1 MHSLVVAIAE
11 LPSLLNPLA
20 PQLLEPITQLIAQLP
35 KLLEPGFQ
43 LLASVEIVVRSIAD
57 GIFSLLPKNPGVPG
71 VGAVKPLAGGLAG
84 ALTTTGVVVPQVA
97 SSLAQ
102 ELPRTTAS
110 PTAVAAEALTPKLLS
125 SNFAI
130 DVAPPAEA
138 PTPSGSWLSNL
149 PGKIMQAIVDAIRT
163 ASVAE
168 LAMAALP
175 GLAGLLLFF
184 ATGVRV
190 GHRQAKFGFA
200 MEMTGIMRF
209 APAGP
214 LGVVRSGS
222 FIAVNSKSAPAPAAR
237 TQARQRRHLTL
248 AA

>member
-1 MHSLVVAIAE
+1 MHSLVVAIAQ

-57 GIFSLLPKNPGVPG
+57 GIFALRPNSGVPG
-71 VGAVKPLAGGLAG
+71 VGAVKPLEGGLAG

-102 ELPRTTAS
+102 DLPRTVAAQ
-110 PTAVAAEALTPKLLS
+110 TAVAPEALTPNLLA

-130 DVAPPAEA
+130 DVAPPAEMS
-138 PTPSGSWLSNL
+138 TPSGSWLSNL
-149 PGKIMQAIVDAIRT
+149 PGQIMRAIVDAIRT

-222 FIAVNSKSAPAPAAR
+222 FIAVNSKSAPAPAR
-237 TQARQRRHLTL
+237 TQTRQRRHLTL